1 MESATTNLNPPPL
14 MSLSPLGID
23 PLIQAAAAA
32 AAMQAKVLAQTGISM
47 PKYYNPLTVNPV
59 QIAEQTRKRKLLW
72 AGKKEE
78 VRKRPVRG
86 YEPIV
91 DGTYTNE
98 LITITLYTSFLW
110 ICYA

>member
-1 MESATTNLNPPPL
+1 MLNSVYLEIAKGVESNTTSLNPPPL
-14 MSLSPLGID
+14 MSLTPMGID

-72 AGKKEE
+72 SAKKEDVSTWPNWGVQLIKE
-78 VRKRPVRG
+78 IKRPVC
-86 YEPIV
+86 
-91 DGTYTNE
+91 
-98 LITITLYTSFLW
+98 LKS
-110 ICYA
+110 